1 MTFCRIVNGRRSLMA
16 GRPKQLSEDAEK
28 IQVALTPE
36 EQLVLQVIKVR
47 RKKRLPERSGQS
59 QIVADGL
66 WKLLLE
72 EEKVPKEYITRLSE
86 IEVPDAELKN
96 KIREIHTKERK

>member
-1 MTFCRIVNGRRSLMA
+1 MA
-16 GRPKQLSEDAEK
+16 GRKKHLSDDAEK
-28 IQVALTPE
+28 LQVSLTPE

-47 RKKRLPERSGQS
+47 RKKRLPGRSGQS

-72 EEKVPKEYITRLSE
+72 EENVPREYITRLSDLGDSGSGTTNN
-86 IEVPDAELKN
+86 V
-96 KIREIHTKERK
+96 REIRTKDGA